1 MTNLPQNMTVIAI
14 SQPGGPEVLKP
25 EQRPVPAPAGNE
37 IVIRVAAAGVNRPD
51 IFQRLG
57 AYPPPKGATDL
68 PGLEVSGTVA
78 ALGSG
83 VNRWKIG
90 DRVCALAPGG
100 GYAEYVTVDGNSTLP
115 APEGFSPVE
124 AAALPETFF
133 TVWHNVF
140 ELGGLKQG
148 ETLLVHGGASGIG
161 TTAIMLAKAF
171 GAQVIVTAGTDEK
184 CAACRD
190 LGADTAINYRS
201 TDWVAEVKKVTD
213 SKGANV
219 ILDMVGGAY
228 IEQNYQA
235 AAIGGRIVNIA
246 FLQGSK
252 VEVDF
257 MRLMMKRLTHTGST
271 LRAQSLE
278 AKARIAAALE
288 ANVWPLLAS
297 GQCRPLI
304 HARFPLVEASR
315 AHALM
320 ESNANIGKVIL
331 IIGDDWLS

>member
-25 EQRPVPAPAGNE
+25 EQRPVPAPAENE
-37 IVIRVAAAGVNRPD
+37 ILIRVAAAGVNRPD

-68 PGLEVSGTVA
+68 PGLEVSGTIA

-83 VNRWKIG
+83 IDRWKIG

-100 GYAEYVTVDGNSTLP
+100 GYAEYVTVDGNSALP

-278 AKARIAAALE
+278 AKARIAAALK

-331 IIGDDWLS
+331 TIGDDWLS

>member
-37 IVIRVAAAGVNRPD
+37 ILIRVAAAGVNRPD

-115 APEGFSPVE
+115 APEGFSPVD

-171 GAQVIVTAGTDEK
+171 GANVIVTAGTDEK

-190 LGADTAINYRS
+190 LGADKAINYRS
-201 TDWVAEVKKVTD
+201 TDWVTEIKKVTD

-320 ESNANIGKVIL
+320 EANANIGKVIL
-331 IIGDDWLS
+331 TIGDDWLS

>member
-25 EQRPVPAPAGNE
+25 EQRPVPAPAENE
-37 IVIRVAAAGVNRPD
+37 ILIRVAAAGVNRPD

-68 PGLEVSGTVA
+68 PGLEVSGTIA

-83 VNRWKIG
+83 IDRWKIG

-246 FLQGSK
+246 FLQGSN

-278 AKARIAAALE
+278 AKARIAAALK

-304 HARFPLVEASR
+304 HAKFPLVEASR

-331 IIGDDWLS
+331 TIGDDWLS

>member
-25 EQRPVPAPAGNE
+25 EQRPVPAPAENE
-37 IVIRVAAAGVNRPD
+37 ILIRVAAAGVNRPD

-68 PGLEVSGTVA
+68 PGLEVSGTIA

-83 VNRWKIG
+83 IDRWKIG

-100 GYAEYVTVDGNSTLP
+100 GYAEYVTVDGNSALP

-331 IIGDDWLS
+331 TIGDDWLS